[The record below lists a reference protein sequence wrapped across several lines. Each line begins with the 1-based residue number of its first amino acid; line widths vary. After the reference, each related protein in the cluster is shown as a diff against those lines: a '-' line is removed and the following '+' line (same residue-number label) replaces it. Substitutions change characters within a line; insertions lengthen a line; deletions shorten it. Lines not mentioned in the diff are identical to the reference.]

1 MPNTTDTGCDDMGA
15 EDLPAMGRIGFI
27 GAGNMAGAIMG
38 CLAKEYEMMASR
50 RSVNALRALE
60 DQYDITTTTDNA
72 ELASSCDIVFI
83 CVKPQSAEGL
93 MSELS
98 GVDFSNKLVIS
109 ILAGKR
115 ISFFTER
122 LTNCT
127 RVVRAMPNLGL
138 LVEKGAT
145 AYAVSDACTP
155 EDEYKAHILLNAGAY
170 AVKVEEDEIDTITAV
185 SGCGPAFISYFL
197 KSLEDAAIRHGLGKE
212 IAQKLLFQTVL
223 GTCEYLRTS
232 DLDYDGFISKVAS
245 KGGATRAGIDAGKRE
260 GVDEAISA
268 MVDAAIG
275 RARELGK

>member
-1 MPNTTDTGCDDMGA
+1 
-15 EDLPAMGRIGFI
+15 MGRIGFI
-27 GAGNMAGAIMG
+27 GAGNMAAAIMG
-38 CLAKEYEMMASR
+38 CLSKEYEMMASR
-50 RSVNALRALE
+50 RSVNALRALGE
-60 DQYDITTTTDNA
+60 RYAISTTTDNI

-93 MSELS
+93 MKELAD
-98 GVDFSNKLVIS
+98 VDFSNKLVVS

-122 LTNCT
+122 LTNCS

-170 AVKVEEDEIDTITAV
+170 AVKVDEEEIDTITAV

-197 KSLEDAAIRHGLGKE
+197 KSLEDAAIHHGLSKD

-245 KGGATRAGIDAGKRE
+245 KGGATRAGIDAGRRE
-260 GVDEAISA
+260 GVDESIRA
-268 MVDAAIG
+268 MVDAAIA